1 MRDDHDTRMKE
12 MEYWARTT
20 QSLIE
25 KLAERDKTI
34 DMLRKSTPSAQE
46 EQIKHLSE
54 QVRRLQD
61 ENEALRLDL
70 GLKVHGL

>member
-34 DMLRKSTPSAQE
+34 DMLRKSAPSAQE